1 MKFLQAYLLSG
12 GSGGRLARGDA
23 MLEIDFIVEVP
34 DEEMIEEADSGDEC
48 NSS

>member
-1 MKFLQAYLLSG
+1 
-12 GSGGRLARGDA
+12 

-48 NSS
+48 NTS